1 MSAKAISLCVC
12 VHLLTGEA
20 SSGSAAARWQR
31 EEMAALSSWTRE
43 LLNAPRTMTYP
54 CALNSAICSGESAAI
69 AAAQCFAA
77 PFSLLLVRA
86 GGRSVH
92 FRSGLRGLS
101 RTDLPGE
108 CTSVFPDCSRS
119 QLRACTQFNMN
130 VHHDTRIL
138 VVAGG
143 IEWATPNAGGG
154 GRSRGGG
161 LDWTPAA
168 GWWRCFLSPLLLST
182 AMSGLFGD

>member
-86 GGRSVH
+86 RGGRSVH
-92 FRSGLRGLS
+92 FRSGLRER
-101 RTDLPGE
+101 RTDLNLPTSSGE
-108 CTSVFPDCSRS
+108 CTSDFPEATADRHS
-119 QLRACTQFNMN
+119 LPPQFQ
-130 VHHDTRIL
+130 
-138 VVAGG
+138 
-143 IEWATPNAGGG
+143 
-154 GRSRGGG
+154 
-161 LDWTPAA
+161 
-168 GWWRCFLSPLLLST
+168 
-182 AMSGLFGD
+182 